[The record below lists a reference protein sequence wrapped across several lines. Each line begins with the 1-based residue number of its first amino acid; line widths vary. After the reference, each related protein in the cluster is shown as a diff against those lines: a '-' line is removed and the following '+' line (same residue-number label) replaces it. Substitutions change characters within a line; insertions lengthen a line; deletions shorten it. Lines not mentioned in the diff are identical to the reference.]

1 MLSSVKFSAGSVR
14 STMVGLNIFTHD
26 WVFGAIVVVPW
37 TFLTVDFSSLTGFTV
52 LWLYQLLNTP
62 GTGAMGCVA

>member
-1 MLSSVKFSAGSVR
+1 
-14 STMVGLNIFTHD
+14 MVGLNIFTHD

-37 TFLTVDFSSLTGFTV
+37 TLLTVDFNSLTGFTV